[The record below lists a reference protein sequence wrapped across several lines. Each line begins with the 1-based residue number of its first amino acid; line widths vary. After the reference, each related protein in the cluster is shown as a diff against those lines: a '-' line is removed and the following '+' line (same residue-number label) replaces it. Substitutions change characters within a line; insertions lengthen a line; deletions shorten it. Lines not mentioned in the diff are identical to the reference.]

1 MKNVNM
7 SLLSLPNDV
16 IGNLSFR
23 KKRDPRCR
31 LSGMTGGSSLEMTR
45 ARAFTLIEL
54 LIVVLIIGILASI
67 ALPQYKKAVWK
78 SRNVQLKT
86 LLDGIR
92 KAQTSYYLAN
102 GVYAK
107 SFSELDLDMPN
118 WTSAANS
125 HSITSCAFTTTNEAD
140 SVRYNGQILLGIAA
154 PSGSGVSVWMDGPY
168 KCGGFRS
175 ADTADNI
182 LCIERHDAP
191 FDAGDF
197 CTKIEGAVYKD
208 QPSTWRKYTLP

>member
-1 MKNVNM
+1 MK
-7 SLLSLPNDV
+7 S
-16 IGNLSFR
+16 
-23 KKRDPRCR
+23 
-31 LSGMTGGSSLEMTR
+31 
-45 ARAFTLIEL
+45 RAFTLIEL
-54 LIVVLIIGILASI
+54 LVAVLIIGILAAI

-86 LLDGIR
+86 LLDGMR

-118 WTSAANS
+118 WASASLNNG
-125 HSITSCAFTTTNEAD
+125 AFTPCTFGTTGEAD
-140 SVRYNGQILLGIAA
+140 SVRYNGQILLGIV
-154 PSGSGVSVWMDGPY
+154 SSGVGFSVWMDGPY
-168 KCGGFRS
+168 KCEGFRS

-182 LCIERHDAP
+182 LCTERGDAP

-208 QPSTWRKYTLP
+208 KPSTWRNYTLP